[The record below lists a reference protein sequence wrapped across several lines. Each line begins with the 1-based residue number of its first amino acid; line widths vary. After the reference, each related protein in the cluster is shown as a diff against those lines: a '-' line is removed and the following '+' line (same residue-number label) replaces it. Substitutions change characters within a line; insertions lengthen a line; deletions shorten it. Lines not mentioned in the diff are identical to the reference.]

1 MNNTR
6 LYIIG
11 GFLVGIGGAIAYT
24 AYSAIKRQEK
34 ELAELPFVEE
44 PTMEEDIE
52 TEF

>member
-24 AYSAIKRQEK
+24 AYSAIKRQDE
-34 ELAELPFVEE
+34 ELAELPFVEDSII
-44 PTMEEDIE
+44 EEDIE

>member
-6 LYIIG
+6 LYIIC

-24 AYSAIKRQEK
+24 AYSAIKRQEE
-34 ELAELPFVEE
+34 ELAELPFVED
-44 PTMEEDIE
+44 PIMEEDIE

>member
-1 MNNTR
+1 MKNAR

-24 AYSAIKRQEK
+24 AYSTIKRQEE
-34 ELAELPFVEE
+34 ELVDLPFAEE
-44 PTMEEDIE
+44 PTMEEEIE